1 MMQLLQSAGSVISS
15 MPLALLA
22 VLSFVA
28 SMAILFVL
36 VGLPLLL
43 TRLSHYQREVQRLS
57 NELSNMESLHG
68 EILEDNRLL
77 QQTIDHS
84 KALTQQAEVRQS
96 ALERENEMLN
106 NAQATLQQQLSSS
119 QQNLSSIKA
128 DYSALEAKS
137 LAEHKATE
145 EKLQLL
151 QQGREQLSREFES
164 IANKIFEDKT
174 QRFSKSSQQQLDAT
188 LAPLKNQLD
197 NFRQR
202 VDTIYSEE
210 GKERHLLHEQIKQL
224 RAESLKIREDAT
236 NLTNALK
243 LDNKAQGN
251 WGELTLIR
259 ALELCGLREPHEY
272 ETQVHLR
279 NDDNVKHI
287 PDVIVHLPG
296 GKDIIIDSKVSLI
309 AYARYFEAE
318 QEVDREQ
325 SLKEHVQSIRQHIR
339 QLSDKS
345 YQHLPGINTLDYVM
359 LYIPIEAASAMA
371 MQAHQ
376 GLWEEAYAKNI
387 VLVSPTN
394 LLAIL
399 RSVETIWRHEKQNRN
414 AEEIARQAGNLHDKF
429 LGLIKSIEDVG
440 KNLDAARKSYDNAYG
455 QLTTGRG
462 NLISR
467 VQKLETL
474 GAKTKKEI
482 PAHLQVSAGFE
493 PGIDP
498 IKGAADA
505 IESNAELESTSDD

>member
-1 MMQLLQSAGSVISS
+1 MQNLGSVLATW
-15 MPLALLA
+15 PAPLLALVFL
-22 VLSFVA
+22 LSFIALIVA
-28 SMAILFVL
+28 V
-36 VGLPLLL
+36 VWLPL
-43 TRLSHYQREVQRLS
+43 TLSKSRHYQRLAAQQQHETEQLAQ
-57 NELSNMESLHG
+57 SLG
-68 EILEDNRLL
+68 DALEAN
-77 QQTIDHS
+77 
-84 KALTQQAEVRQS
+84 S
-96 ALERENEMLN
+96 ALETTIASNNSQLQDAKMQQGAFERENHIHSESI
-106 NAQATLQQQLSSS
+106 AALQQQLSSA
-119 QQNLSSIKA
+119 QQSLSNSKA

-137 LAEHKATE
+137 IAEYQAME
-145 EKLQLL
+145 EKLALI
-151 QQGREQLSREFES
+151 QQSREQLSREFES

-188 LAPLKNQLD
+188 LAPLKGQLD

-224 RAESLKIREDAT
+224 RAESFKIREDAT

-243 LDNKAQGN
+243 LDNKTQGN
-251 WGELTLIR
+251 WGELTLVR
-259 ALELCGLREPHEY
+259 ALELCGLREPQEY
-272 ETQVHLR
+272 ETQVVVC
-279 NDDNVKHI
+279 NDDNAKHI

-309 AYARYFEAE
+309 AYTRYFEADE
-318 QEVDREQ
+318 ENAREQ
-325 SLKEHVQSIRQHIR
+325 ALKEHVQSIRQHIR

-345 YQHLPGINTLDYVM
+345 YQHLPAINTLDYVM
-359 LYIPIEAASAMA
+359 LYIPIEGASAMA

-429 LGLIKSIEDVG
+429 LGLIKSLEDVG
-440 KNLDAARKSYDNAYG
+440 KNLDLARKSYDNAYG

-482 PAHLQVSAGFE
+482 PAHLQIAAGVE
-493 PGIDP
+493 NGGQETNDTS
-498 IKGAADA
+498 KLATLA
-505 IESNAELESTSDD
+505 STTNDD